1 MKTLSKTLLLASA
14 LSLSVAGPSFAQV
27 EGDVKVETEAG
38 TVITGDKAQMTKDGV
53 TVKGEEVVVKTDDT
67 ITVAQDGEATIKDNK
82 IEVMG
87 DTVGQQTTKAKNSIT
102 APEMGAKKMMMPE
115 SIMKEGSM
123 KDAVKSEADSM
134 IKKEAKKEAEKAMK
148 KKAKS
153 MMKNEDGSVQEIDS
167 IIVKDT
173 MQKMP
178 PAKADVMMESSMGM
192 EPMTDAAAPMVTQT
206 INIACPAG
214 TTAQPN
220 GTCMITGDY
229 KE

>member
-1 MKTLSKTLLLASA
+1 
-14 LSLSVAGPSFAQV
+14 
-27 EGDVKVETEAG
+27 
-38 TVITGDKAQMTKDGV
+38 
-53 TVKGEEVVVKTDDT
+53 
-67 ITVAQDGEATIKDNK
+67 
-82 IEVMG
+82 
-87 DTVGQQTTKAKNSIT
+87 
-102 APEMGAKKMMMPE
+102 
-115 SIMKEGSM
+115 
-123 KDAVKSEADSM
+123 
-134 IKKEAKKEAEKAMK
+134 MK

-167 IIVKDT
+167 ITVKDT

-192 EPMTDAAAPMVTQT
+192 EPMTDAAAPMATQT

-220 GTCMITGDY
+220 GTCMITGNY